1 MEFKPFENPW
11 IKKIRFLTTIIV
23 VSVAMNIGFIATFA
37 YLSFSKKKKERWQT
51 KPIRYEATMTNAKM
65 LSAYFSFSFSELIKE
80 LEVRSLLQDGFTMRD
95 LALACLVNY
104 HYFDIDRAI
113 SGRELERRKLA
124 FVHQNGGETFEVEVF
139 PGLTD
144 QEFQMIIS
152 FANRNKWP
160 LTPEGLFVELQK
172 SPKNR
177 SLKEAF
183 QTTSEFYAIFTAF
196 NRSEVKLTSDQ
207 LLTMLL
213 EGSWSNISAFV
224 KERSEN
230 PGQLRELIRSLL
242 KNYTELG
249 SGLAGTYWIELE
261 GEYVLRQ
268 LDDKT
273 LSLLI
278 DLLNFNS
285 SETVQFLKKVMQ
297 SPRSDRLRIAAG
309 KKLYAIEG
317 IELSMPYSHERAMKQ
332 FFPEAIIEVNE
343 EKKKKESVKSSE
355 KEKRH
360 LVQTGDSLWKLS
372 RKYHV
377 SMDQIRKDNHLKSDS
392 LKPGEELI
400 IRGDPHHP
408 GAKDGT

>member
-1 MEFKPFENPW
+1 M
-11 IKKIRFLTTIIV
+11 
-23 VSVAMNIGFIATFA
+23 
-37 YLSFSKKKKERWQT
+37 
-51 KPIRYEATMTNAKM
+51 
-65 LSAYFSFSFSELIKE
+65 
-80 LEVRSLLQDGFTMRD
+80 
-95 LALACLVNY
+95 
-104 HYFDIDRAI
+104 
-113 SGRELERRKLA
+113 
-124 FVHQNGGETFEVEVF
+124 
-139 PGLTD
+139 
-144 QEFQMIIS
+144 
-152 FANRNKWP
+152 
-160 LTPEGLFVELQK
+160 
-172 SPKNR
+172 
-177 SLKEAF
+177 
-183 QTTSEFYAIFTAF
+183 
-196 NRSEVKLTSDQ
+196 TSDQ